1 MQSIGGIVAN
11 FGLSHFLKEA
21 RRRRVFRVIGL
32 YVVAAWALLQ
42 VADLLLESW
51 GISSS
56 ALRHVWVGAILG
68 FPVALILGW
77 RYDIAGGRI
86 VRVASSDADADLSI
100 GSADYIILT
109 AVAAVTV
116 AIVYTTAIDVSDT
129 PDTQPTQAA
138 ASEVV
143 ANSVAVLPFVNMS
156 GNPDNEYFSDGLSE
170 TLLHMLAQVPEL
182 KVSARTSSFAF
193 KGKDQDIRA
202 IAGALGVA
210 HVLEGSVQRAG
221 DQVRI
226 TAQLIRANDGF
237 HVWSE
242 HYDRRLEDIFG
253 IQDEISQLVSASLT
267 RSLLVPGGGYQ
278 IQGIGT
284 DSVEAYDFY
293 LRAVSEQNRLS
304 YESLQTSEGLLKDA
318 LAKDPNFHDAKTQL
332 VSNYFL
338 QVQGGLRRPQ
348 TAIAEISAL
357 LEQVLAVQPDNV
369 RARTWMLVARAWSAT
384 DTGEEVDIMAITDS
398 LRELI
403 AEAPSEVEPK
413 QILLQV
419 LAPMGETEDALALM
433 QDILVLDPMNSAV
446 LIDIG
451 LAYYSMGDRDNA
463 RSALNRSLEIDPDQP
478 GPYQVLANIDQETGD
493 GIGFV
498 SNYLMAINA
507 DTQDHGY
514 AARLANFL
522 YGLGLHQQ
530 GDRFR
535 DRSIAIAP
543 ISSHARRMELVRE
556 VRFGTQENSLAL
568 ARQMLEDG
576 VDMHSGAW
584 EEAAFELFAI
594 SEKLGESE
602 GALAFV
608 EKQFPGFA
616 DFAQPVS
623 FESNFLRLD
632 ALIAFF
638 HTESFEALQQRLA
651 HLEYV
656 ENELLIDGGGPERR
670 MITLALRGDT
680 QAAIEVALTEI
691 FRKPAIQL
699 IDIDRTLGL
708 QCMAEVAADP
718 RIKEALERWREEK
731 EQAAEEVRDY
741 LAGVEAI

>member
-1 MQSIGGIVAN
+1 VAN
-11 FGLSHFLKEA
+11 FSLSHFLREA
-21 RRRRVFRVIGL
+21 RRRRVFRVAGL
-32 YVVAAWALLQ
+32 YIVAVWVVLQ
-42 VADLLLESW
+42 VADLMFESW

-68 FPVALILGW
+68 FPAALILGW
-77 RYDIAGGRI
+77 RYDIAGGQI

-100 GSADYIILT
+100 GRADYIILT
-109 AVAAVTV
+109 ALAAVTM
-116 AIVYTTAIDVSDT
+116 AIVYTTAVDVSDT

-156 GNPDNEYFSDGLSE
+156 GIPDNEYFSDGLSE

-210 HVLEGSVQRAG
+210 HILEGSVQRAG
-221 DQVRI
+221 GQVRI
-226 TAQLIRANDGF
+226 TAQLIRADDGF

-242 HYDRRLEDIFG
+242 NYDRTLEDIFG
-253 IQDEISQLVSASLT
+253 IQDEIAQRVSASLAL
-267 RSLLVPGGGYQ
+267 SLLGSGGGNP

-284 DSVEAYDFY
+284 DNVEAYDLY
-293 LRAVSEQNRLS
+293 LRAVSEQNRMS
-304 YESLQTSEGLLKDA
+304 YESLQISEGLLKDA
-318 LAKDPNFHDAKTQL
+318 LAKDPSFHDAKTQL

-348 TAIAEISAL
+348 TAVAEISAL

-384 DTGEEVDIMAITDS
+384 GTGEEVDIMAITDS

-403 AEAPSEVEPK
+403 AEAPGEVEPK

-433 QDILVLDPMNSAV
+433 QDIMVLDPMNSAV
-446 LIDIG
+446 LVDIG
-451 LAYYSMGDRDNA
+451 MAYYSMGDRDNA
-463 RSALNRSLEIDPDQP
+463 RSALNRSLEIDPNQP
-478 GPYQVLANIDQETGD
+478 GPYQGLANIDRETGD
-493 GIGFV
+493 GVGFV
-498 SNYLMAINA
+498 SNYLMAIKA

-514 AARLANFL
+514 TARLANFL
-522 YGLGLHQQ
+522 YSLGLKQQ
-530 GDRFR
+530 GDRFQ

-584 EEAAFELFAI
+584 EEASFELFAI

-602 GALAFV
+602 YVLAFA

-623 FESNFLRLD
+623 FELTKLRLH

-638 HTESFEALQQRLA
+638 HTETFDALRQRLA
-651 HLEYV
+651 HLDYV
-656 ENELLIDGGGPERR
+656 LSELMTDGGGPVWRAK
-670 MITLALRGDT
+670 TLALRGET
-680 QAAIEVALTEI
+680 QAAIDVALTEI
-691 FRKPAIQL
+691 FSKPAIRYV
-699 IDIDRTLGL
+699 DIDRTFDL
-708 QCMAEVAADP
+708 QFMAEVAADA
-718 RIKEALERWREEK
+718 RIQQALARWQDEK
-731 EQAAEEVRDY
+731 EEATEEVRDY